1 MQAYSVSDAGS
12 TDAAAQQASTLVSLA
27 GSPDQLT
34 DDAKTAVL
42 SLALQLASR
51 VDGNDPTA
59 AGNLLSAVG
68 AVSKE
73 AVEGLK
79 AAMASSATL
88 EVRTHT
94 RTTPRAPCT
103 PLHCPA
109 RSVESEIRVAVGVLT
124 AREESLAT
132 KVPAAVGTL

>member
-79 AAMASSATL
+79 AAMAPSAPL
-88 EVRTHT
+88 EVRTSTHHHAP
-94 RTTPRAPCT
+94 PRAPLVHRCNV
-103 PLHCPA
+103 LLVVLRA
-109 RSVESEIRVAVGVLT
+109 RSVLQLACSL
-124 AREESLAT
+124 REKNCLQQRSLQQ
-132 KVPAAVGTL
+132 

>member
-1 MQAYSVSDAGS
+1 MHAYSVSDAGS
-12 TDAAAQQASTLVSLA
+12 TDAAAQQASTLLSLA

-68 AVSKE
+68 VVSKE

-79 AAMASSATL
+79 AAMAPSAPL
-88 EVRTHT
+88 EVRTSTHH
-94 RTTPRAPCT
+94 PAP
-103 PLHCPA
+103 PLYT
-109 RSVESEIRVAVGVLT
+109 VAM
-124 AREESLAT
+124 SCS
-132 KVPAAVGTL
+132 